1 MNENLKIKVLSGL
14 FWKFGERVL
23 AQSVSFIVSL
33 VLARLLLPE
42 EYGIVS
48 LVLVFINL
56 ANVFV
61 TNGLGESLIQ
71 RPNAGQ
77 KEFSTMFF
85 CSLFFGIVLYILL
98 FMISPA
104 IETFYSIN
112 NLSSVI
118 RVLALQIPI
127 SSINTIQQAYVSKNM
142 MFKKFFFSTI
152 GGTIFSGIVG
162 IVMAFCGAGV
172 WALVFQYLV
181 NSIVN
186 TAILFFTISW
196 KPTADFELQTAFSL
210 LSYGWKLV
218 IAQFINQGY
227 VELRSLLIG
236 KVYTTADLASYNKGE
251 QFPSLLVMNI
261 NSAISSVLFPAMSTV
276 EGDISKLKEM
286 TRRSIK
292 TSSYVIFP
300 LVTGLMIVA
309 EPLIRILLT
318 DNWISCIP
326 YLQIACIFWM
336 FQPSQTANVQAIK
349 AAGRSD
355 ICLKLEVIKKII
367 GITLLLISVQI
378 SPIAVGIS
386 NAIFAGISSIINIF
400 PNKKLINYG
409 FIEQFLDIFP
419 TLFLSILMFLL
430 VYQINYLGLNNFATI
445 CIEIILGI
453 MVYIIGSVIFRID
466 SFYMIKNLLE
476 RKIKND

>member
-1 MNENLKIKVLSGL
+1 MNENLKTKILSGL

-23 AQSVSFIVSL
+23 AQGVSFIVSL
-33 VLARLLLPE
+33 ILARLLLPE

-61 TNGLGESLIQ
+61 SNGLGESLIQ

-77 KEFSTMFF
+77 IEFSTMFF

-104 IETFYSIN
+104 IEAFYSIDD
-112 NLSSVI
+112 LSSI
-118 RVLALQIPI
+118 LRVLALQIPI

-142 MFKKFFFSTI
+142 MFKKFFFSTV
-152 GGTIFSGIVG
+152 GGTIFSGVIG
-162 IVMAFCGAGV
+162 IVMATCGAGV

-181 NSIVN
+181 NSIIN
-186 TAILFFTISW
+186 TIILFFTISW
-196 KPTADFELQTAFSL
+196 KPTIDFELQTALSL

-218 IAQFINQGY
+218 VAQFINQGY

-236 KVYTTADLASYNKGE
+236 KVYTTSDLASYNKGE

-318 DNWISCIP
+318 DNWISCVP

-349 AAGRSD
+349 SAGRSD

-419 TLFLSILMFLL
+419 TLFLSILMFLS

-476 RKIKND
+476 RKIKNE

>member
-1 MNENLKIKVLSGL
+1 MNENLKTKVLSGL
-14 FWKFGERVL
+14 FWKFGERVF
-23 AQSVSFIVSL
+23 AQSVSFFVSL
-33 VLARLLLPE
+33 ILARLLLPE

-71 RPNAGQ
+71 RQNAGQ
-77 KEFSTMFF
+77 LEFSTMFF
-85 CSLFFGIVLYILL
+85 CSLFFGIILYIFL

-104 IETFYSIN
+104 VEAFYSIK
-112 NLSSVI
+112 NLSIVL
-118 RVLALQIPI
+118 RVLSLQIPI

-152 GGTIFSGIVG
+152 GGTIFSGIIG
-162 IVMAFCGAGV
+162 IVMALLGAGV

-186 TAILFFTISW
+186 TVILFFTISW
-196 KPTADFELQTAFSL
+196 KPTLDFELSVAVSL
-210 LSYGWKLV
+210 LKYGWKLV

-236 KVYTTADLASYNKGE
+236 KFYTTSDLASYNKGE

-261 NSAISSVLFPAMSTV
+261 NNAISSVLFPAMSTV
-276 EGDISKLKEM
+276 GGDISKLKEM

-300 LVTGLMIVA
+300 IVIGLMIVA

-318 DNWISCIP
+318 DSWISCVP
-326 YLQIACIFWM
+326 YLQIACIFWV

-355 ICLKLEVIKKII
+355 ICLKLELIKKII
-367 GITLLLISVQI
+367 GLTLLLVSIQI

-386 NAIFAGISSIINIF
+386 NALFAGISALINIF

-409 FIEQFLDIFP
+409 YFEQFQDILP
-419 TLFLSILMFLL
+419 TLFLSLLMFLI
-430 VYQINYLGLNNFATI
+430 VNPINNLLLSDFMI
-445 CIEIILGI
+445 IILEIILGVVI
-453 MVYIIGSVIFRID
+453 YVLGSIILKID
-466 SFYMIKNLLE
+466 SFYMIRNMIEE
-476 RKIKND
+476 RIKK